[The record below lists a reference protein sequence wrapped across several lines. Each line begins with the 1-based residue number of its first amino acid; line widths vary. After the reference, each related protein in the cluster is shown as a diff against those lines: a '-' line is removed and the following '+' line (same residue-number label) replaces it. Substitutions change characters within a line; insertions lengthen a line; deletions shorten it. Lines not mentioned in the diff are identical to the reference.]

1 MSAKLIMA
9 QFANLIFKK
18 GEKKMKNILS
28 KIKFFLFLTL
38 LLPSLSF
45 AAGDSGNIA
54 SKLAGEAKTQIE
66 TAGSAVATIIN
77 TISVVMGA
85 IWLIALLLMA
95 FFAMEQI
102 KQHAKFIFGAIVII
116 GIVYGLSKAYM

>member
-1 MSAKLIMA
+1 
-9 QFANLIFKK
+9 
-18 GEKKMKNILS
+18 MKNILS
-28 KIKFFLFLTL
+28 KIKIFLFLTL
-38 LLPSLSF
+38 LLPAVSF

-54 SKLAGEAKTQIE
+54 SKLAGEAKSQIE

-77 TISVVMGA
+77 TIAVVMGA